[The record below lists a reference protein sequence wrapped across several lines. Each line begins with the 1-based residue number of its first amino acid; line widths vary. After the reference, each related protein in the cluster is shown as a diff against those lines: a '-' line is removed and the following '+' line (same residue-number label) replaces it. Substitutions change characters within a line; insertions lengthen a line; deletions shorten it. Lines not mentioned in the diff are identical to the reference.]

1 VAALLSAIAAPRFGS
16 QLVKVEREGIDLV
29 IALDVSLSMLA
40 EDVPPNRLERAK
52 REIVD
57 LVDGLQGDRVGLVVF
72 AGDAMALCP
81 LTVDYD
87 AALMLARSVDVYSVS
102 EPGSEIG
109 KAIEVATAMFDGSEG
124 GDRAII
130 LVTDGE
136 NQNGE
141 PEAAARAAAE
151 KHVRVFAIGLGS
163 PKGELIPERGPD
175 GSVVGY
181 KKDARGET
189 VLSRLDEGMLQRV
202 AAASGGQYLPA
213 TTSGLEIQALYDAI
227 AGMQRKLIKGEFVE
241 RRKERFAIPLA
252 AALVFLLLDALL
264 TTRASGRR
272 PRALHTGAAT
282 LLLLVFVLAAPA
294 RADSVSRGKVRAGNK
309 AYQSG
314 DYVKAFEQYRAA
326 LGDSTRT
333 PRNAQGVYYNGGN
346 ALYMQGEY
354 EPAVEYFRRSYSPDS
369 VLTGRMLYNRGNA
382 LLKGGHAPEAIE
394 SYIQALQYLPDDEDT
409 RHNLELALAINQQ
422 QQEQQ
427 EQQKQQQ
434 GDDQNKDQQQNQDQS
449 ESQSDSTR
457 TDQQQEPRDGD
468 QDPQE
473 QKPDSSQAQPQQPD
487 STQAQPQPADSTLAP
502 LTEEQMRQ
510 LSPEDAMRIL
520 QALED
525 REQELQKERRK
536 AAFRKL
542 KRTGKDW

>member
-1 VAALLSAIAAPRFGS
+1 
-16 QLVKVEREGIDLV
+16 
-29 IALDVSLSMLA
+29 
-40 EDVPPNRLERAK
+40 
-52 REIVD
+52 
-57 LVDGLQGDRVGLVVF
+57 
-72 AGDAMALCP
+72 
-81 LTVDYD
+81 
-87 AALMLARSVDVYSVS
+87 
-102 EPGSEIG
+102 
-109 KAIEVATAMFDGSEG
+109 
-124 GDRAII
+124 
-130 LVTDGE
+130 
-136 NQNGE
+136 
-141 PEAAARAAAE
+141 
-151 KHVRVFAIGLGS
+151 
-163 PKGELIPERGPD
+163 
-175 GSVVGY
+175 
-181 KKDARGET
+181 
-189 VLSRLDEGMLQRV
+189 
-202 AAASGGQYLPA
+202 
-213 TTSGLEIQALYDAI
+213 
-227 AGMQRKLIKGEFVE
+227 
-241 RRKERFAIPLA
+241 
-252 AALVFLLLDALL
+252 
-264 TTRASGRR
+264 
-272 PRALHTGAAT
+272 
-282 LLLLVFVLAAPA
+282 
-294 RADSVSRGKVRAGNK
+294 
-309 AYQSG
+309 
-314 DYVKAFEQYRAA
+314 
-326 LGDSTRT
+326 
-333 PRNAQGVYYNGGN
+333 
-346 ALYMQGEY
+346 MQGEY

-409 RHNLELALAINQQ
+409 RHNLELALAVNQQ

-457 TDQQQEPRDGD
+457 TDQQQEPREGD